1 MAQQTRPPI
10 ITIMGHVDHGKTS
23 LLDYIRKAHVA
34 AGEAGGITQHIG
46 AYQIEFKGKK
56 MTFIDTPGHAAFNK
70 MRARGAKITDLIVLV
85 VAADDGVKPQTI
97 ESIRHIKEA
106 NVPVIVALNKI
117 DLPNVYPDIPKSQL
131 AEQGILV
138 QGFGGDVDVVE
149 VSAKT
154 GKGVDDLLE
163 TLQVTAELHDYK
175 ADPAADL
182 KAVVIESTK
191 DAKRGTLATVIVQQ
205 GTLKIRQDIVTDDAS
220 GRVRQL
226 LDENR
231 KPLKE
236 VTPGSPAEIIGFDQV
251 PAVGSTVWEA
261 GKVGQVAEQTETAE
275 ADGEAGPFAALF
287 DDKPKLKLIIKAD
300 VQGTLEA
307 IKQNLDAESME
318 LLGSG
323 VGEVNDSDLD
333 LAETTGAMLL
343 VFHTRVPRQIEEKA
357 KERKIKLKKY
367 DIIYQLLEDLQKQML
382 KLIEPSIDEVV
393 TGEVE
398 ILQIFEMRGERI
410 AGCRVITGEIKR
422 GDLLHLKRGEE
433 VIADP
438 EMKSMMHGKEE
449 IQAAKAKS
457 EFGMTFKSK
466 KVDFQVGD
474 RVVAY
479 KVEE

>member
-1 MAQQTRPPI
+1 
-10 ITIMGHVDHGKTS
+10 MGHVDHGKTS